1 LDTLIFVQVCRTIDK
16 NFSIFNSSIGSEEQ
30 MRAMETTKGGLCCKK
45 EVLKKEVL
53 KTRGPEEA
61 DVIRSTLLRSWSP
74 EPDVIRS

>member
-1 LDTLIFVQVCRTIDK
+1 
-16 NFSIFNSSIGSEEQ
+16 
-30 MRAMETTKGGLCCKK
+30 MRAMETTKGSLCCRK